1 MEGNKFMENSWAF
14 MLEVLHELPS
24 YHKLKHGG
32 TKFAENSW
40 AFVLEKPRRSCED
53 TPFYGLSYAGKG
65 VFATVTPHLFRKG
78 L

>member
-1 MEGNKFMENSWAF
+1 MGIHVRSFTRIAMIN
-14 MLEVLHELPS
+14 
-24 YHKLKHGG
+24 HKLKHGG

-65 VFATVTPHLFRKG
+65 VFATVTQHLFCKG